1 MRPDDKQSTAVTM
14 RTLTRSSRT
23 MSCSSAATSTPV
35 GPPPTTTND
44 SSFCRSYKARRAV
57 GAEADW
63 TTPASTA
70 CISVSQKLHE
80 ELIAT
85 TTGLAR
91 KTTCGVCM
99 RAFSACDLVREQ
111 KLLTSNLLQTNF
123 YHLQVCLKGMG
134 LWYQACLRTMG
145 MLM

>member
-1 MRPDDKQSTAVTM
+1 
-14 RTLTRSSRT
+14 

-44 SSFCRSYKARRAV
+44 SSFCLSYKARRAV
-57 GAEADW
+57 RAEAGW

-70 CISVSQKLHE
+70 CIPASQKLHA

-91 KTTCGVCM
+91 KTTYGICM
-99 RAFSACDLVREQ
+99 HAFSACELVREQ
-111 KLLTSNLLQTNF
+111 KFLTSNLLQTIF

-134 LWYQACLRTMG
+134 LSNMFTSVGHADVMASWITGVLEPHKSGKTTTAG
-145 MLM
+145 S